1 VSSPRIL
8 CRACRT
14 RGNSASGQGLGGWFL
29 YCRGYMVHSRVPN
42 EHVSC
47 YLRSYHQL
55 ASQPTGYFS
64 GREGSSIPC
73 VAISRISRLGSP
85 CYRMDVDAKR
95 QIGET
100 QKRGQA
106 PIYKSILLPTDR
118 IMMMLSAEGVYY
130 RIYQKCTPSLLWG
143 FCGL

>member
-1 VSSPRIL
+1 MVSLLQRLHGTFP
-8 CRACRT
+8 CP
-14 RGNSASGQGLGGWFL
+14 Q
-29 YCRGYMVHSRVPN
+29 
-42 EHVSC
+42 HVSC

-73 VAISRISRLGSP
+73 VAISRISRLGLP
-85 CYRMDVDAKR
+85 CYRIDVDTKR

-106 PIYKSILLPTDR
+106 PIYKSILLPTDGDHR
-118 IMMMLSAEGVYY
+118 IMMMLSAESVYY
-130 RIYQKCTPSLLWG
+130 RICQKCTPSLPRG
-143 FCGL
+143 FCGLFRKGLLCGSCVIHM